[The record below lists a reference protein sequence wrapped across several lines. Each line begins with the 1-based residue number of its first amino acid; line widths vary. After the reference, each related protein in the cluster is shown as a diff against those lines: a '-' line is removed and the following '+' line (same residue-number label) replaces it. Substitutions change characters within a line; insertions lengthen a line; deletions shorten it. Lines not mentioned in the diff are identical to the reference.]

1 MFLAPIGAQVMLTFV
16 RAFVR
21 SGQIC
26 LKQSIFI
33 FLGQKIQ
40 RVFRENSLVYRDY
53 LESAQRALK
62 EQSES
67 YSWSLQV
74 SC

>member
-26 LKQSIFI
+26 LKVNLHLSRSEDSDSLTIF
-33 FLGQKIQ
+33 Q
-40 RVFRENSLVYRDY
+40 RAFRENSVY
-53 LESAQRALK
+53 SI
-62 EQSES
+62 
-67 YSWSLQV
+67 
-74 SC
+74 